1 MPRAADKEP
10 IFAWP
15 RFWVPLGGAIDLSDS
30 GFLTDPIGSHDP
42 EAPRPL
48 AALRSWRSLALL
60 GEPGIGKS
68 TTLKEEAD
76 QIEGA
81 GQAGVLQS
89 CYVDLRSFS
98 SEVLLFQKV
107 FENEKMTRWKS
118 DGSHLVLFLDSLDEA
133 LLRIDSIANLIAGE
147 LPNLPVDRLS
157 IRIACRTAVWPA
169 DTLGAALG
177 QIWGEKAGTFELA
190 PLRREDIFTALD
202 AHGIAAEGFMRALF
216 AAHAVPFAIKPLT
229 LRMLLAIYRQQGALP
244 DSSVELYKRGCLALC
259 DESNKSRRDTGRRGR
274 LNAGQRMSLAGRM
287 AAATILGN
295 RFAIWI
301 GTDSD
306 CPDEDIPVSALAGS
320 RETGDFASFVSSD
333 DDVRETLD
341 TGLFGS
347 HGEQQ
352 MGWAHRSY
360 GEFLAACYLHVRGVP
375 AETVLKAVHHPAG
388 GLVPQLSSVAAWAAS
403 LDESVRSAL
412 IDEDPAA
419 LLGGDLSGLGYDT
432 KSAILKSL
440 LDAVQKKRV
449 TDSVYKHAEIYAKLK
464 HPGLADN
471 LRPFVLDRALEPNT
485 RRLALLVA
493 ERCGLADLRSELLR
507 IALDATDH
515 PQVRSGAI
523 AALRSCCDADVVR
536 QILPFADGTAKS
548 LDSNDEIKGT
558 ALQLLWPD
566 HITAAQLFPSLTP
579 TLDNFFGAYAHF
591 LMVLPETLKEEDLLP
606 ALQWA
611 TGAVTRGD
619 RSGNGRARS
628 LADAIMFKVWPIFDI
643 KGLTDALVDHIV
655 ARLRNHGPL
664 FLGLDQKAQS
674 AFVSSVTN
682 DTDRRRKF
690 LAALCKR
697 SLSPIDA
704 FIFKRALFVRNVDL
718 EWLLSIA
725 PGGNHEAEDVDR
737 ETLFNLIDCT
747 FDDDNI
753 THVEALHAAIAHSSV
768 LRHRYGPRFDAV
780 PLDSPMAEDARRRKA
795 QLRAMEDGLPP
806 PIEPDPQGRIKV
818 LLAEAESGRWQAW
831 WHVTVI
837 LGLTPT
843 SRGYDDELD
852 YFVVTSPGWNEAD
865 QAIRDRIV
873 AGAEPYLALAETN
886 IDEWLGLRSM
896 PIFRNAVAGL
906 RALIL
911 LKQMSPE
918 RYDRIETETW
928 RKWAPVIVGL
938 PRDTEAK
945 QSPELRAILV
955 DALERAPDEFI
966 SAIRTIIRIER
977 EDQRKDGAQE
987 IGSPFFILT
996 NLDGCWHNAA
1006 LRNAFSEELRDPDNR
1021 PAEYAALLDALLRAG
1036 VESALDDALERI
1048 GRSAAPMD
1056 RRHIAIIDVLLR
1068 RAPARSWLTIT
1079 AAMQADDAFA
1089 RQVITRIAQHFE
1101 FGTPFYR
1108 DFNEQDIATFFRLV
1122 TRLYPPSED
1131 QPRQTGFMGTWDSIS
1146 YLRDGLP
1153 RHLAGL
1159 GTEVAVNQLNQLIA
1173 EYPPLTNLAY
1183 ELTLGERAMRL
1194 ATWSPLS
1201 PKEVLALS
1209 DSPTLKLVNSPSDL
1223 SDILIAALTKFTE
1236 TLHGAQTPV
1245 RDLWDRQGTQKEV
1258 YRPIDENG
1266 FTDVLTR
1273 FLRSE
1278 LTQKG
1283 VFANREVEVGR
1294 VPGAPVGKRTDIL
1307 VSAVRRRPDGETYDV
1322 ISAVIETKGCWND
1335 ELFTALEAQ
1344 LFRDY
1349 MVRLRAPVGVYLVAW
1364 FETDKWDPT
1373 DSRRKVALKLS
1384 LDGATA
1390 ELDRQAKALPAGII
1404 VRPVVI
1410 ECRAP
1415 S

>member
-10 IFAWP
+10 MFAWP
-15 RFWVPLGGAIDLSDS
+15 RFWIPLGGAIDLSDS
-30 GFLTDPIGSHDP
+30 GFLTDPLGSHDP
-42 EAPRPL
+42 DAPRPL
-48 AALRSWRSLALL
+48 AALRGWRSLALL

-76 QIEGA
+76 QIEAA
-81 GQAGVLQS
+81 GQEGVLQS

-98 SEVLLFQKV
+98 SEVLLFRKV
-107 FENEKMTRWKS
+107 FESEKMIQWKS

-133 LLRIDSIANLIAGE
+133 LLRIDSIANLIADE

-169 DTLGAALG
+169 DTLGAALEK
-177 QIWGEKAGTFELA
+177 IWGDQAGTFELT

-202 AHGIAAEGFMRALF
+202 AHGIAGEGFMRAMF
-216 AAHAVPFAIKPLT
+216 SAHAVPFAIKPLT
-229 LRMLLAIYRQQGALP
+229 LRMLLAIYRQHGALP
-244 DSSVELYKRGCLALC
+244 DSSIELYKRGCLALC
-259 DESNKSRRDTGRRGR
+259 DESNKSRRDAGRRGR
-274 LNAGQRMSLAGRM
+274 LNAGQRMRLAGRM
-287 AAATILGN
+287 AAATIVGN
-295 RFAIWI
+295 RFAIWT
-301 GTDSD
+301 GTDAD
-306 CPDEDIPVSALAGS
+306 CPEEDIPVSALAGR
-320 RETGDFASFVSSD
+320 RETGDFATFVSSS

-360 GEFLAACYLHVRGVP
+360 GEFLAVLYLHERGVP
-375 AETVLKAVHHPAG
+375 AETVLKAVRHPAG
-388 GLVPQLSSVAAWAAS
+388 GLIPQLSSVAAWAAS
-403 LDESVRSAL
+403 LDEDVRSAL
-412 IDEDPAA
+412 IGEDPVA
-419 LLGGDLSGLGYDT
+419 LLGGDLSGLGDVT

-449 TDSVYKHAEIYAKLK
+449 TDSVYKHSEIYAKLK
-464 HPGLADN
+464 HLGLASD
-471 LRPFVLDRALEPNT
+471 LRPFVLDKTLEPNT

-493 ERCGLADLRSELLR
+493 ERCSLADLRSELLQ
-507 IALDATDH
+507 IALDAADH

-523 AALRSCCDADVVR
+523 AALRSCCDADVEQ
-536 QILPFADGTAKS
+536 QILPFADGTANS
-548 LDSNDEIKGT
+548 LDSNDEIRGT

-566 HITAAQLFPSLTP
+566 HITAAQLFPLLTP
-579 TLDNFFGAYAHF
+579 TQDNFFGAYAHF
-591 LMVLPETLKEEDLLP
+591 LMMLPETLKEKDLLP

-611 TGAVTRGD
+611 TGAVARGD
-619 RSGNGRARS
+619 RPGNGRARS

-643 KGLTDALVDHIV
+643 TGLTDALVDHIA

-664 FLGLDQKAQS
+664 FLGFDRKAQN
-674 AFVSSVTN
+674 AFAHSVTN

-690 LAALCKR
+690 LTALCKR
-697 SLSPIDA
+697 SLTQIDA
-704 FIFKRALFVRNVDL
+704 FIFKRNLFVRGVDL

-725 PGGNHEAEDVDR
+725 PGGNHEAQDIDGG
-737 ETLFNLIDCT
+737 TLFNLIDCT
-747 FDDDNI
+747 FDDENI
-753 THVEALHAAIAHSSV
+753 DHVEALHAAIEQSSV
-768 LRHRYGPRFDAV
+768 VRDRYGPRFDAV
-780 PLDSPMAEDARRRKA
+780 ALDSPMAEDARRHKA
-795 QLRAMEDGLPP
+795 ELRAIEDQLPP
-806 PIEPDPQGRIKV
+806 PVEPDPQGRIRA

-831 WHVTVI
+831 WHVTVM

-843 SRGYDDELD
+843 SRGFGDELD
-852 YFVVTSPGWNEAD
+852 YFIVTTPGWNEAD
-865 QAIRDRIV
+865 RAIRDRII
-873 AGAEPYLALAETN
+873 AGAEPYLDVAETN

-896 PIFRNAVAGL
+896 PVFRNVVAGL

-911 LKQMSPE
+911 LKQTSPE
-918 RYDRIETETW
+918 RYDRIKTETW
-928 RKWAPVIVGL
+928 RKWAPVVVGL

-945 QSPELRAILV
+945 QSRELRAVLV

-966 SAIRTIIRIER
+966 LAIRTIIRIER
-977 EDQRKDGAQE
+977 EDRRKDGADQN
-987 IGSPFFILT
+987 GSPFLILGS
-996 NLDGCWHNAA
+996 LDGCWQNAP
-1006 LRNAFSEELRDPDNR
+1006 LRDAILEELRDLDNT
-1021 PAEYAALLDALLRAG
+1021 PAEYAALLDALLKANM
-1036 VESALDDALERI
+1036 ESSLDHALERI
-1048 GRSAAPMD
+1048 GISAASMD

-1068 RAPARSWLTIT
+1068 RAPAQSWPTIS
-1079 AAMQADDAFA
+1079 AAMEADDAFA
-1089 RQVITRIAQHFE
+1089 RQLITRIAQHFE

-1108 DFNEQDIATFFRLV
+1108 DFDEQDIATFFRLV
-1122 TRLYPPSED
+1122 TRLYPPSDD

-1146 YLRDGLP
+1146 YLRDSLP

-1159 GTEVAVNQLNQLIA
+1159 GTEAAVSLLNQLIA
-1173 EYPPLTNLAY
+1173 EYPQLTNLAY

-1209 DSPTLKLVNSPSDL
+1209 DRPSLKLVNSPSDL
-1223 SDILIAALTKFTE
+1223 SDILIAALTKFADS
-1236 TLHGAQTPV
+1236 LHGAQTPV
-1245 RDLWDRQGTQKEV
+1245 RDLWDRQASQKEV

-1266 FTDVLTR
+1266 FTDVVTR

-1278 LTQKG
+1278 LAEKG
-1283 VFANREVEVGR
+1283 VSANREVEVGR

-1307 VSAVRRRPDGETYDV
+1307 VNAVRRKPDGETYDV

-1349 MVRLRAPVGVYLVAW
+1349 MVRLRAPAGVYLVAW
-1364 FETDKWDPT
+1364 FETDKWDPS
-1373 DSRRKVALKLS
+1373 DSRRKAALKLS

-1390 ELDRQAKALPAGII
+1390 ELERQAKALTSGII